1 MGLCILYSDIE
12 SAVIN
17 NGFATDWIKP
27 STGVRQGCPLSSYL
41 FITTA
46 GLILS
51 KICQSREVKGKN
63 NIEPVC

>member
-27 STGVRQGCPLSSYL
+27 STGVTYPE
-41 FITTA
+41 IA
-46 GLILS
+46 DI
-51 KICQSREVKGKN
+51 
-63 NIEPVC
+63 